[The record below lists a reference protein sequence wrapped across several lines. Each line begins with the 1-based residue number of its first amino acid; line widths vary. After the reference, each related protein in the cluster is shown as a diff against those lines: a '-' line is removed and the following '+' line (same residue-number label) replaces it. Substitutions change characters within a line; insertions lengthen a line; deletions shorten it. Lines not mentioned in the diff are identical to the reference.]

1 MIFTKPPTVSL
12 IKTPRLKYNRNG
24 ECQIYTMSKRPNFIN
39 ASNIGSYNL
48 TVQSIGV
55 QRILSAA
62 SDVVERDALSLKRKL
77 LVGRIAFTSVN
88 YEQSFAPTSN
98 MEDNLIGS
106 SFHIIIVCYV
116 RRFIDVEHREWI
128 LLASIQSFAAI
139 ELIVKQQISPC

>member
-1 MIFTKPPTVSL
+1 
-12 IKTPRLKYNRNG
+12 
-24 ECQIYTMSKRPNFIN
+24 MSDLHYVKPNFIN